1 MPKKVPIE
9 NTPTIETISIDYED
23 VDEFE
28 DDRLTCT
35 DIASPYQCQPM
46 TDFGFEVDEGGRVS
60 GFDTSLLSHQ
70 ELKDDIAE
78 WILFIKNF
86 SFLDEKKCSKKKK
99 KSSTPS
105 SKVKEMETEPI
116 TTELKTNA
124 KIEIRK
130 GAINSILKNRSDR
143 KLTLDTTKAVMEED
157 PNSCIAP
164 TENTPKSSNQ
174 SDHANSHFFKDID
187 LSKSKSVLSAI
198 NNSNSVKSKKNKK
211 KVRSSPD
218 ALTAPTNLHWN
229 KKYIENQEPQ
239 KSSSFEDSTIE
250 TNPKSYLVVKGLS
263 MRNLKR
269 NFNYERLD
277 TAINPP
283 DAITT
288 NSSGISSIVRRTGL
302 RKGCDRNKEKKG
314 MESGSTK
321 GKKRAAKMSSKKKAP
336 ASLSGVSSAKK
347 TDLSEAETVNSSQSL
362 WSSGAVAIDSAF
374 INLFGKAV
382 QPSN

>member
-143 KLTLDTTKAVMEED
+143 KWTLDTKAVTEED

-164 TENTPKSSNQ
+164 TEKTPKSSNQ
-174 SDHANSHFFKDID
+174 SNHANSHFFKDID

-198 NNSNSVKSKKNKK
+198 NNGNSAKSKKNKK

-229 KKYIENQEPQ
+229 KKFIENLEPQ

-321 GKKRAAKMSSKKKAP
+321 GKKRAAKMSSKKKAS

>member
-143 KLTLDTTKAVMEED
+143 KWTLDTKAVMEED

-164 TENTPKSSNQ
+164 TEKTPKSSNQ
-174 SDHANSHFFKDID
+174 SNHANSHFFKDID

-321 GKKRAAKMSSKKKAP
+321 GKKRAAKMSSMKKAS

>member
-198 NNSNSVKSKKNKK
+198 INSNSVKSKKNKK

-229 KKYIENQEPQ
+229 KKFIENQEP
-239 KSSSFEDSTIE
+239 TIE

-321 GKKRAAKMSSKKKAP
+321 GKKRAAKMSSMKKAS